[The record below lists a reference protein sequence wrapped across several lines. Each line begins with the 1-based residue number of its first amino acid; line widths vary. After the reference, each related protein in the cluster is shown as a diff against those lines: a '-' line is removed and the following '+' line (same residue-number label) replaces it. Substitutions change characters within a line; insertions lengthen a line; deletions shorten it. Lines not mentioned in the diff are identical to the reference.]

1 MLPLIAIENWCEK
14 LKFSTFSTSFVH
26 NFPTWLLYYGLLRFF
41 AVLRLAKKMPNLSV
55 KLVGWISINL
65 GGILI
70 NSYCN
75 NEAKNLTT
83 ISVDFSVS
91 KVKVLGS
98 LKCPDYHYTSVTIFT
113 DPSEF
118 NEPSGKNGSRRSTSF
133 PVLSTKKCSFAFK
146 VSLHRKPH
154 MFTDNRKVWE
164 LCDARPSRS
173 LGCCHKIGQL

>member
-1 MLPLIAIENWCEK
+1 MQSKIGVKNWNFRRFPPH
-14 LKFSTFSTSFVH
+14 LSTTSPRGYCTMDFWD
-26 NFPTWLLYYGLLRFF
+26 FLRCSDLL
-41 AVLRLAKKMPNLSV
+41 KKMPNLSV

-118 NEPSGKNGSRRSTSF
+118 NEPSRKNGSRRSTSF